1 LQLLIIEEN
10 NMPKGVYERK
20 LKTLQERFEGKY
32 IIDESTG
39 CWLWQGATS
48 SGYGVMGRGRAGEG
62 TIRASRVSYMIHKGP
77 VKDEE
82 IMCHKCHNPLCVNPE
97 HIYAG
102 TRSDNQMDR
111 VKDGTSNRGERHG
124 NSKLTEEQVREIR
137 AYPKGYILTARKFGV
152 SPQLIGRIR
161 KRELWYWL
169 E

>member
-1 LQLLIIEEN
+1 
-10 NMPKGVYERK
+10 MPKGVYKRK
-20 LKTLQERFEGKY
+20 LKSLQERFDGKY
-32 IIDESTG
+32 IVDESTG
-39 CWLWQGATS
+39 CWLWQRARLC
-48 SGYGVMGRGRAGEG
+48 GYGVMAKGKPEKGNIHAH
-62 TIRASRVSYMIHKGP
+62 RVSYQLYNGP
-77 VKDEE
+77 LSEDRIV
-82 IMCHKCHNPLCVNPE
+82 CHKCHNPQCVNPD
-97 HIYAG
+97 HLYAG